1 MLDKLDRRKEEIK
14 MKLKIGDKVKIKKD
28 TLPDF
33 IGMSGTVIEI
43 YKYDKDFPYNYL
55 IKFDTSECLP
65 IIWDVVVTRRLYK
78 DGELE
83 KRRS

>member
-1 MLDKLDRRKEEIK
+1 
-14 MKLKIGDKVKIKKD
+14 MKLKISDKVIVKRD

-55 IKFDTSECLP
+55 VKFDTPECLP
-65 IIWDVVVTRRLYK
+65 TIWDKVVTQRLYK
-78 DGELE
+78 ASELK

>member
-1 MLDKLDRRKEEIK
+1 
-14 MKLKIGDKVKIKKD
+14 MKFKVNDKVIVKND

-55 IKFDTSECLP
+55 VRFDTSECLP
-65 IIWDVVVTRRLYK
+65 IVWEEVVTQRLYK
-78 DGELE
+78 ASELK
-83 KRRS
+83 KRRKKNENVKKE